1 MTRSVALAPSGSEDH
16 HTLERPGMQA
26 GSRVGG
32 RRGQAI
38 SAAAAGE
45 TSRSDEHSD
54 HQRR

>member
-1 MTRSVALAPSGSEDH
+1 
-16 HTLERPGMQA
+16 MQA

-38 SAAAAGE
+38 SAAAAAAGE